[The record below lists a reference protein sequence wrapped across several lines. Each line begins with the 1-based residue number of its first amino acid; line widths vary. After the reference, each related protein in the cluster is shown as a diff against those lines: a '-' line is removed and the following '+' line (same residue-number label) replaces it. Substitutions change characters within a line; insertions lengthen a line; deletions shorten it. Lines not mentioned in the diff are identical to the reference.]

1 MRQETMKR
9 ILFTAICLIMLPL
22 VNSNCQDSNILD
34 QFQALDMKTIT
45 QIIDEDI
52 TVKEI
57 ENEEMGLMPEDSL
70 NYKYIDKIYKKRLVR
85 LDVSAI
91 EKAFPEVVTI
101 TTDGD
106 FMLDYISMIPLMM
119 EAIHEQQKLIVEL
132 ESRLYEIEQATKN

>member
-1 MRQETMKR
+1 MRQETMKK
-9 ILFTAICLIMLPL
+9 ILFAAICLIMLPL

-70 NYKYIDKIYKKRLVR
+70 NYKYIDKTYKKRLVR

-91 EKAFPEVVTI
+91 EKTFPEVVTI

-106 FMLDYISMIPLMM
+106 LMLDYISMIPLMM